1 MNRASSQPPTDPA
14 RTHRRLVRLGYALLA
29 TGPLLALAHLVTDT
43 QSTDSPWW
51 TYTIARYDI
60 TVIIVIIA
68 TALILRAPPHPR
80 SGTNPRDRAP

>member
-1 MNRASSQPPTDPA
+1 M
-14 RTHRRLVRLGYALLA
+14 
-29 TGPLLALAHLVTDT
+29 TDT

-51 TYTIARYDI
+51 TYTIASYDI